1 MAWARRDK
9 AAVVLASEN
18 TEPLRD
24 LRKHLEFLGY
34 TTEQHEDGWVSA
46 TSPVRPDFF
55 AKALP
60 FGVRLVAKFHLGHM
74 DEPLLTRWLAHVN
87 DQNRESL
94 LVKLA
99 LEVDAGDVSLRA
111 TALLP
116 AAYDRTTVGVLFD
129 LWHREVRGEGEAPP
143 LGTSGDETRH

>member
-55 AKALP
+55 AKQLP
-60 FGVRLVAKFHLGHM
+60 FGVRLVAKFHLGHL
-74 DEPLLTRWLAHVN
+74 DEALHARWLRYVN

-94 LVKLA
+94 VVKLA
-99 LEVDAGDVSLRA
+99 IDIDAGEASLRA

-116 AAYDRTTVGVLFD
+116 AVYERTAVGVLMD

-143 LGTSGDETRH
+143 LGTSGDATKH